1 MFPDHIFLRRVMMAR
16 IRNRFR
22 AKMTWIVLLA
32 TGLMVATGLAQ
43 EPCTNMFPNSNH
55 CTDCQQIEPGG
66 APAYKCT
73 TQAFSS
79 LCFGPVT
86 GGTTLS
92 FCVET
97 EWNCGGM
104 RREFANVLDC
114 STGLNQTNGM
124 EPCDRTRPIASIMWF
139 WPSPGLCP

>member
-1 MFPDHIFLRRVMMAR
+1 MAR

-73 TQAFSS
+73 TQAFFFIVLRSS
-79 LCFGPVT
+79 YR
-86 GGTTLS
+86 
-92 FCVET
+92 
-97 EWNCGGM
+97 WN
-104 RREFANVLDC
+104 NTVVLRGNRMELRGNEARIC
-114 STGLNQTNGM
+114 KRLGL
-124 EPCDRTRPIASIMWF
+124 
-139 WPSPGLCP
+139 